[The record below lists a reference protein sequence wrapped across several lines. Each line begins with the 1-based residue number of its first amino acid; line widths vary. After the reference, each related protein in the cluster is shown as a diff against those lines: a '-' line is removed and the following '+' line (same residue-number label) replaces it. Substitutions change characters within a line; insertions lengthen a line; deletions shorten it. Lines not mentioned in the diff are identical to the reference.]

1 MRIKHVSKHTANIYE
16 QELLRYS
23 YAYDIEDEINVFEC
37 SYGNVPSGH
46 FVQVTLAR
54 GEGN

>member
-1 MRIKHVSKHTANIYE
+1 MRIKHVFKLTANKYE
-16 QELLRYS
+16 QEILCYS
-23 YAYDIEDEINVFEC
+23 YVYGIEDEINVSEC